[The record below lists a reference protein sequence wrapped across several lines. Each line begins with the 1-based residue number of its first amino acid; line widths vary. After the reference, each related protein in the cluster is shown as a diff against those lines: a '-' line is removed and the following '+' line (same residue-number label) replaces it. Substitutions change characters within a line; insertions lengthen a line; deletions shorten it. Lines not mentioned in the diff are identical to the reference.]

1 MTHVTSHTHTTTT
14 EYRGILQLGGGK
26 LDGDN
31 NGSRHS
37 VELSDYYLFTYS
49 QRRPLFIN
57 KLYRVSNQT
66 RIMYFF
72 TSKELQKNNN
82 RVSIV
87 IFFFLFKK
95 NLFVIEKNR
104 TRELII

>member
-14 EYRGILQLGGGK
+14 EYGGILQLGGGK

-87 IFFFLFKK
+87 IFFFYLKK
-95 NLFVIEKNR
+95 ICSLLKKIGRAN
-104 TRELII
+104 